1 MYKKPYKELIFFK
14 PNFLYEQDHL
24 CDILFV
30 QKSYL
35 ALLCKFYFQVE
46 KAINRIQQSTTNS
59 LYIAESSIIKKIPT
73 ELNVKWRP
81 LLLSV
86 GFRFENAHNDL
97 PDSVFFP
104 DAEYKEQLFSAST
117 TLFSMLGKFK

>member
-1 MYKKPYKELIFFK
+1 M
-14 PNFLYEQDHL
+14 YEQDNL